1 MSKTCSDQ
9 LGLFDSSSLG
19 WGFDLGVNG
28 AAGDSR
34 FRETSDDDGDDSERA
49 APPPA
54 AVVPRIPAVTLRLT
68 GDRALAANWKGR
80 AADTIAAIRLA
91 REIEDAA
98 RPATADEQV
107 RLAKFTGFG
116 ASDLAN
122 SFFRR
127 PGESFRPGWEEMGH
141 ELERLL
147 SAEEMAALSRS
158 TQYAHFTPEF
168 MIRAIWRAVTRMA
181 NGLLLRDRDGRV
193 GEVEWR
199 RLEHKPT
206 GRLLVGFGH
215 AMTIDAAQGI
225 TSDEHIN
232 ALPRGTAGMTG
243 FTAYVAESRARGTTW
258 TLISDEATFDAVRSR
273 RALGDLTPTTA
284 EDMWT

>member
-19 WGFDLGVNG
+19 WGFDLGASG
-28 AAGDSR
+28 AAGASR
-34 FRETSDDDGDDSERA
+34 FRETSDHDGDDSERA

-54 AVVPRIPAVTLRLT
+54 AVVPRIPAVTFRLT

-98 RPATADEQV
+98 RPATEDEQV

-141 ELERLL
+141 ELERLV

-168 MIRAIWRAVTRMA
+168 MIRAIWRAVTRLGFA
-181 NGLLLRDRDGRV
+181 CGSVLEPGCGSGLFLALMPEDLAGKTAITAIEMDPSTARIAKLLYPEAWVRQEDFTKAKLAVGHLDGAHALLPVACHQV
-193 GEVEWR
+193 GQQ
-199 RLEHKPT
+199 L
-206 GRLLVGFGH
+206 
-215 AMTIDAAQGI
+215 
-225 TSDEHIN
+225 
-232 ALPRGTAGMTG
+232 
-243 FTAYVAESRARGTTW
+243 
-258 TLISDEATFDAVRSR
+258 
-273 RALGDLTPTTA
+273 
-284 EDMWT
+284 